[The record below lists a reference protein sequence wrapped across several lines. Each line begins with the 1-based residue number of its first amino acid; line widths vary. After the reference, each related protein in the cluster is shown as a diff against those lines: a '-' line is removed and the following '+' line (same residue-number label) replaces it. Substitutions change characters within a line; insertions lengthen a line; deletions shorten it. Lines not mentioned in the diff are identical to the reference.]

1 MKRNLFLT
9 MVTAMAGMVLM
20 SGCTKE
26 PLENMTEAETR
37 IYITNHDSTANF
49 AAFKTFSIT
58 DSVAVVRNG
67 QLEKKDLKDIDAQ
80 FIQGMKDAMQQR
92 RYVLVSKDQNPD
104 LGINISR
111 VYNTYTGVIS
121 YPSYWSYYV
130 SFWDP
135 YYWGYPGYVY
145 YFPYVFDVYP
155 IREGALSIDI
165 IDLKDAKDD
174 KKIKGLWNGLI
185 RGEGIFNS
193 SNVNSQIKALFDQS
207 PYIKTN

>member
-9 MVTAMAGMVLM
+9 LITAMAGMVLM

-49 AAFKTFSIT
+49 AAFKTFSIA
-58 DSVAVVRNG
+58 DSVAVVRNSR
-67 QLEKKDLKDIDAQ
+67 LEKKDLKDIDAQ
-80 FIQGMKDAMQQR
+80 FIKGMKDAMQQR
-92 RYVLVSKDQNPD
+92 GYVLVNKDQNPD

-121 YPSYWSYYV
+121 YPSYWGYYV
-130 SFWDP
+130 RFWDP

-145 YFPYVFDVYP
+145 YFPYAFNVYQV
-155 IREGALSIDI
+155 RDGAVSIDM
-165 IDLKDAKDD
+165 IDLRHTKGDN
-174 KKIKGLWNGLI
+174 KIKGLWNGLI

-193 SNVNSQIKALFDQS
+193 GNVNSQVKSLFDQS